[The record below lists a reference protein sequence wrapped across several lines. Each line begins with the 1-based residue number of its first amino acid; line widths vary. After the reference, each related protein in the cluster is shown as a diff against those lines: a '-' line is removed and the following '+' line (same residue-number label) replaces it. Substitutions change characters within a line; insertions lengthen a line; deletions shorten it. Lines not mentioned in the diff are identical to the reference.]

1 MISAVSS
8 ALGSHE
14 KSSELRSTSSSTSTL
29 EIIMTTPV
37 IHENEGKRRFTGV
50 KKGVWPKSRRA
61 LRAPPITS
69 PGNISSLQPAMYM
82 YMHMYVRCGQLLQL
96 FIIIIIKMINLLF
109 EWKT

>member
-61 LRAPPITS
+61 SRAPPITG
-69 PGNISSLQPAMYM
+69 PGNISSLQPPM
-82 YMHMYVRCGQLLQL
+82 VTQ
-96 FIIIIIKMINLLF
+96 
-109 EWKT
+109 

>member
-14 KSSELRSTSSSTSTL
+14 KSSELRSTSTL

-50 KKGVWPKSRRA
+50 KRGVAKIAARFARP
-61 LRAPPITS
+61 LPPLSS
-69 PGNISSLQPAMYM
+69 PGNISSLQPPMLSAPCLT
-82 YMHMYVRCGQLLQL
+82 RIDSNG
-96 FIIIIIKMINLLF
+96 F
-109 EWKT
+109 